1 MHGKTMGRYSSTAKS
16 LFQATS
22 VSRPQSF
29 QNNRVVSAEK
39 IHKIMRIDEDG
50 EIFDLKADG
59 DVIIE
64 VGAKLMRV
72 SLDVLASASVEF
84 AEMLKEQVGH
94 LTVGRSTPFAYG
106 GLSCLSTI
114 DIVRIL
120 KLKLKPAVWPVR

>member
-1 MHGKTMGRYSSTAKS
+1 MGRYSSTAKS
-16 LFQATS
+16 RFQATS
-22 VSRPQSF
+22 VRRPQSF

-94 LTVGRSTPFAYG
+94 LPVERSTPFAYG

-114 DIVRIL
+114 DIVRTL
-120 KLKLKPAVWPVR
+120 KLKLKPAVWPVH

>member
-1 MHGKTMGRYSSTAKS
+1 MGRYSSTAKS
-16 LFQATS
+16 RFQATS